1 MCFML
6 YAASSKPL
14 PTVAW
19 NEEKPAI
26 GATDVACEAEAD
38 LRHHLSL
45 KFLKSIGSSTG
56 CGCGFRNAMYQN
68 GDWPEIWFRLDPDA
82 RAREFDAA
90 DLARE
95 AVNHQQLADY
105 LEAQLGSHD
114 IIELYG
120 CWEGELGE
128 PTVHS
133 EALTSAILREDE
145 FVFKE
150 RVRYILGPG
159 QVMTE

>member
-6 YAASSKPL
+6 HAASSKPL
-14 PTVAW
+14 PSVAW
-19 NEEKPAI
+19 NEEKPAFN
-26 GATDVACEAEAD
+26 ATNAACEAEAD

-56 CGCGFRNAMYQN
+56 CGCGFRHAMYQN
-68 GDWPEIWFRLDPDA
+68 GDWPEIWFRLDPDT
-82 RAREFDAA
+82 RVQEFDAA

-95 AVNHQQLADY
+95 AANHEQLADY
-105 LEAQLGSHD
+105 LEAQLRSHN

-120 CWEGELGE
+120 CWEGEWGE

-133 EALTSAILREDE
+133 EALTPATLREEE

-150 RVRYILGPG
+150 RVRYILSADPI
-159 QVMTE
+159 MTE